1 MYPASGGIS
10 IRKMRPDPME
20 NFSSSSKKKTLI
32 SSFLES
38 ATGMSSGAAINYL
51 QVTNWRLE
59 DAVDIFFPEAKLGT
73 TCTDDGAGRDGV
85 HHPIPVKR
93 EMIQKNFV
101 FWQVKHG
108 TDEGKKVHSSY
119 KLVSLSAI
127 LVINPIT
134 EEKMKSWNGM
144 RTAEKLFKDL
154 LPFVDGGPKEHHDV
168 PSCKQQ
174 RIQAFMF
181 KPASI
186 SDKISTNKEAKAC
199 SNADLEHLHLPK

>member
-93 EMIQKNFV
+93 EV
-101 FWQVKHG
+101 F
-108 TDEGKKVHSSY
+108 
-119 KLVSLSAI
+119 LASLFH
-127 LVINPIT
+127 L
-134 EEKMKSWNGM
+134 
-144 RTAEKLFKDL
+144 
-154 LPFVDGGPKEHHDV
+154 
-168 PSCKQQ
+168 PSCLVFHGSFHNAKVE
-174 RIQAFMF
+174 
-181 KPASI
+181 ASGG
-186 SDKISTNKEAKAC
+186 KRWLLVN
-199 SNADLEHLHLPK
+199 L